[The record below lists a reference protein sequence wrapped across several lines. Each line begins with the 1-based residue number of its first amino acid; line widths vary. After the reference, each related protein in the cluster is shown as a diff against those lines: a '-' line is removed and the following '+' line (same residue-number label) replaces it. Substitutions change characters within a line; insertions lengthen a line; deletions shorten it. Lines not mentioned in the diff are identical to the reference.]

1 MTRRLLNA
9 GLYLLLGLI
18 NMVYG
23 GQPIQGVED
32 RVEVANVRFNT
43 LRPPDGSDDNWF
55 EVDIELDARPAA
67 SSPGR
72 VTKQLRVVAR
82 LAYDRPGSE
91 NGRRW
96 EFFRASGELVGLAAG
111 RAHVRFYL
119 PPEIVK
125 RDSLGGAPEFWEVT
139 LSGES
144 LVQQNPPGR
153 KSPSL
158 SVAEVQQGFRDKI
171 ATEGQAND
179 GILQVQYLTPFATAY
194 PRSTPTYVRHE
205 AWR

>member
-1 MTRRLLNA
+1 MTSRLCNA
-9 GLYLLLGLI
+9 GLYLLLGLT
-18 NMVYG
+18 NMAWG
-23 GQPIQGVED
+23 AQPIPGAED

-43 LRPPDGSDDNWF
+43 LRPPDGSSDNWF
-55 EVDIELDARPAA
+55 EVDIELDVRPAA

-82 LAYDRPGSE
+82 LAYDRPGGE
-91 NGRRW
+91 NSRRW

-125 RDSLGGAPEFWEVT
+125 RDSLAGAPEFWEVAI
-139 LSGES
+139 SGKS
-144 LVQQNPPGR
+144 LAQQNPPGR
-153 KSPSL
+153 MSPGL
-158 SVAEVQQGFRDKI
+158 SVAEVQQGFRDKL

-179 GILQVQYLTPFATAY
+179 GLLQVQYMTPFATAY